1 MVKAISAAVHSVDS
15 QIALGHV
22 RTMDEVKSESLADDR
37 FTMFLYACFAVV
49 ALVLAA
55 VGIYGLMAFAVSQR
69 TQEIGLRIAL
79 GASQQNVMR
88 LILREGSL
96 LALVGLGIGVGG
108 AVLVGR
114 TMQATLYGVGALDVS
129 VILSVAALLFLTA
142 LLASYLPA
150 RRAAS
155 IDPMAALRTD

>member
-1 MVKAISAAVHSVDS
+1 
-15 QIALGHV
+15 
-22 RTMDEVKSESLADDR
+22 VKSESLADDR

-55 VGIYGLMAFAVSQR
+55 VGIYGLMAFAVSQH

-79 GASQQNVMR
+79 GASQRNVMR
-88 LILREGSL
+88 LIIREGSV
-96 LALVGLGIGVGG
+96 LALIGLGIGVVG

-114 TMQATLYGVGALDVS
+114 TMQATLYGVGALDIS
-129 VILSVAALLFLTA
+129 VILSVAVLLFLTA